1 MKKDILFVLN
11 SLNIGGAEKSL
22 VTILNMFDY
31 DKYNVDLFLFG
42 VEGELLDQ
50 IPKKVNILPQDDDYK
65 YFVKNRRKAFVYFLK
80 KGKLKKSFFSFLY
93 ILGYLFYKLFKR
105 NDVYIGWTFKKNII
119 NKIEKKY
126 DVSIGFME
134 RSALYF
140 SVCKVKSDNKIGFI
154 HNDYSKYKFNYKL
167 DNKYFKSLS
176 KVATVSNECKKV
188 LCDIFPQ
195 YSNKF
200 IVIKNMIDCK
210 YIEKKASE
218 VPDFSVIRCSNI
230 KENCVFDKNYIN
242 IVTVARL
249 VEQKGIDNAIK
260 ICNTV
265 KEKVSNV
272 RWFVIGEGSE
282 KSKLENLIKQY
293 KLENSFFLV
302 GKQANPY
309 YWINNCDIYVQ
320 PSRYE
325 GYGITVAEALCLK
338 KVIIASNIKVFDEL
352 IENEVTGILASDNE
366 DFANKILECIESE
379 SYKNKIISNLQKFNS
394 NEQAEIQKLYEIL

>member
-50 IPKKVNILPQDDDYK
+50 IPNKVNILSQDDDYK
-65 YFVKNRRKAFVYFLK
+65 YFVKNRKTAFIYFFR
-80 KGKLKKSFFSFLY
+80 KGKIRKGFFSFLY
-93 ILGYLFYKLFKR
+93 NLGYLFYKFFKR
-105 NDVYIGWTFKKNII
+105 NDVYIGWTFKKNILD
-119 NKIEKKY
+119 KIEKKY

-140 SVCKVKSDNKIGFI
+140 SVCNVKSDNKIGFI

-176 KVATVSNECKKV
+176 KVVTVSNECKKV
-188 LCDIFPQ
+188 LCEIFPQ

-200 IVIKNMIDCK
+200 IVIKNMIDYK

-218 VPDFSVIRCSNI
+218 VPDFSIVKCFNI
-230 KENCVFDKNYIN
+230 KDNCVFDNNYIN

-249 VEQKGIDNAIK
+249 VEQKGIDNAVK

-282 KSKLENLIKQY
+282 KSKLENLVKQY
-293 KLENSFFLV
+293 KLENSFFLI

-338 KVIIASNIKVFDEL
+338 KFIIASNIKVFEEL
-352 IENEVTGILASDNE
+352 IDNDITGILANDNE
-366 DFANKILECIESE
+366 DFANKILEHIKSE
-379 SYKNKIISNLQKFNS
+379 SHKNKILNNLQNYNINKHDEIKKF
-394 NEQAEIQKLYEIL
+394 YEIL